1 MGNDQKPPQ
10 GAPASGEALKD
21 ALDELE
27 QGLRS
32 AFRAIE
38 RMRDVLVASAP
49 APEAAEAP
57 PLRLVPKAPEVEAA
71 AEPPPARDADP
82 YTPFERLWE
91 RMEHERVERQR
102 QEAAGEP
109 ERRGLDLLP
118 QLYLVTVEDRERRV
132 DLVPLHRALLGVP
145 GIEEITLVSFANGV
159 PVVSLRAKHEID
171 LEQLRNAV
179 QSTLKKDCE
188 LIPQD
193 SGRVYL
199 RLTSP
204 EKIGV

>member
-1 MGNDQKPPQ
+1 MANEPDPPPD
-10 GAPASGEALKD
+10 GPPSGERLKD

-32 AFRAIE
+32 AFHAIE
-38 RMRDVLVASAP
+38 QIRNVLVGSELVAP
-49 APEAAEAP
+49 AAEPPALRVVHKAAEAEP
-57 PLRLVPKAPEVEAA
+57 P
-71 AEPPPARDADP
+71 AEPPPARDDDP

-91 RMEHERVERQR
+91 RMEHERGERQR

-109 ERRGLDLLP
+109 ERRGLELLP
-118 QLYLVTVEDRERRV
+118 QLYMVTVEDRERRV
-132 DLVPLHRALLGVP
+132 DLVPLHRALQAVE
-145 GIEEITLVSFANGV
+145 GIDEITLVSFANGI
-159 PVVSLRAKHEID
+159 PVVSLRARHEID
-171 LEQLRNAV
+171 MEQLRNAV

-193 SGRVYL
+193 TGRVYL
-199 RLTSP
+199 RLTSR